1 MLRTLF
7 VLIIATMGGLAAFRG
22 PFYAL
27 LWYLWIA
34 YFRPETWVW
43 SNLISSLRLSL
54 VSGFVLVGLLV
65 FSRERF
71 RFDWRILLMGL
82 FLAQSALSLA
92 VSPHAEFSYPFWV
105 DFLKSTLVSYAIAT
119 LVTDVWRLRT
129 VLLVI
134 TFSLGFEATKQGWV
148 QLVLNPGGQNFNML
162 PSIGDNNGAAIGT
175 LMIVPITLSLANTA
189 QKRWERYLHRFVA
202 VGVLY
207 RAIVTYSR
215 GGFLALMAFGT
226 VHWFRSRWKLR
237 SLLAMCFVGA
247 LIAPVLPDAFWDR
260 MLTIGAS
267 SEERDASAQ
276 GRLHFWAVA
285 VEMAN
290 DRPFTG
296 VGHLAF
302 NNAYDQYDFSGG
314 EYGHNRSVHSS
325 IFAVLAECGYPGLIL
340 FAANV
345 GAALFTCR
353 KVRKLAAKTPAINE
367 LGFYASALEASLVIF
382 MVGGSFVIFQ
392 YTEIVWHV
400 IALTMALHSIA
411 VTTMERATVST
422 PAAETPKPVPAFKGV
437 PVWAPKPT
445 PRPMAP
451 PAWHPAE
458 K

>member
-1 MLRTLF
+1 MLF
-7 VLIIATMGGLAAFRG
+7 VLIVATAGGLAAFRG

-34 YFRPETWVW
+34 YFRPEAWVW
-43 SNLISSLRLSL
+43 SDLIADLRLSTLAGFAL
-54 VSGFVLVGLLV
+54 VALLV

-82 FLAQSALSLA
+82 FLAQSTLSVA
-92 VSPHAEFSYPFWV
+92 VSPYPEEAYQGWV
-105 DFLKSTLVSYAIAT
+105 PFLKSTLISYAIAT

-134 TFSLGFEATKQGWV
+134 TLSLGFEATKQGWA
-148 QLVLNPGGQNFNML
+148 QLFLNPGGQNINSL
-162 PSIGDNNGAAIGT
+162 PAIGDNNGAAIGT
-175 LMIVPITLSLANTA
+175 LMIVPIALALANTA

-207 RAIVTYSR
+207 RAVVTYSR
-215 GGFLALMAFGT
+215 GGFLALMAFGS
-226 VHWFRSRWKLR
+226 VHWFRSSYKLR
-237 SLLAMCFVGA
+237 SLLAMIVVGA
-247 LIAPVLPDAFWDR
+247 LIVPVLPDAFWDR
-260 MLTIGAS
+260 MATIGAS

-285 VEMAN
+285 VDMAN

-302 NNAYDQYDFSGG
+302 NSAYDQYDFSGG
-314 EYGHNRSVHSS
+314 EYGPRRSVHSS
-325 IFAVLAECGYPGLIL
+325 VFGVLAELGYPGLIL
-340 FAANV
+340 LAANV

-353 KVRKLAAKTPAINE
+353 KVRKLAKKTPAISE
-367 LGFYASALEASLVIF
+367 LSYYASALEASLIVCI
-382 MVGGSFVIFQ
+382 VGGTFVIFQ
-392 YTEIVWHV
+392 YTEITWHV
-400 IALTMALHSIA
+400 MALTIALHAIA
-411 VTTMERATVST
+411 VNATEAATVKT
-422 PAAETPKPVPAFKGV
+422 PAADTPKPVPAFKGV
-437 PVWAPKPT
+437 PAWAPRPT
-445 PRPMAP
+445 QRATVP

>member
-1 MLRTLF
+1 
-7 VLIIATMGGLAAFRG
+7 
-22 PFYAL
+22 
-27 LWYLWIA
+27 
-34 YFRPETWVW
+34 
-43 SNLISSLRLSL
+43 
-54 VSGFVLVGLLV
+54 
-65 FSRERF
+65 
-71 RFDWRILLMGL
+71 
-82 FLAQSALSLA
+82 
-92 VSPHAEFSYPFWV
+92 
-105 DFLKSTLVSYAIAT
+105 
-119 LVTDVWRLRT
+119 
-129 VLLVI
+129 
-134 TFSLGFEATKQGWV
+134 
-148 QLVLNPGGQNFNML
+148 
-162 PSIGDNNGAAIGT
+162 
-175 LMIVPITLSLANTA
+175 MIVPIALALANTA

-237 SLLAMCFVGA
+237 SLLAMCIVGA

-302 NNAYDQYDFSGG
+302 NSAYDQYDFSGG
-314 EYGHNRSVHSS
+314 EYGHGRSVHSS
-325 IFAVLAECGYPGLIL
+325 IFAVLAELGYPGLIL

-353 KVRKLAAKTPAINE
+353 KVRKLAAKTPAISE
-367 LGFYASALEASLVIF
+367 LGFYASALEASLIVFI
-382 MVGGSFVIFQ
+382 VGGSFVIFQ
-392 YTEIVWHV
+392 YTEILWHV
-400 IALTMALHSIA
+400 MALTMALHSIA
-411 VTTMERATVST
+411 VTTMETATVET

-437 PVWAPKPT
+437 PAWAPKPT